1 MYSFNK
7 YVLSVYHGKAF
18 LEVLE
23 IQYSSTYYIK
33 LAGNN

>member
-7 YVLSVYHGKAF
+7 YVLSVYYGKAF

-23 IQYSSTYYIK
+23 RQYSPIYYIK